1 MEQKFLEPDKRRGIF
16 IIVAIILLLLIL
28 FLLLAFHKKQYEITF
43 DSNGGSEIASV
54 KVKENDKIE
63 QPDDPIREGYIF
75 AGWYYLNEL
84 YDFNMPVK
92 SNMTLKAEWAVLG
105 SAEVEGITLNVTDLT
120 LAPDETEVLIATLLP
135 QNVESVKLVWTSSD
149 ESIATVD
156 ENGNVKALKEGVVT
170 ITVATEDGNYT
181 ASCTVTVTAKEDENI
196 NHNDNNSS
204 NNNNNNNNSNNNSKP
219 SNPNTPNT
227 PSTPTNPSTPE
238 EQNKPTTIEPTDVT
252 ISGPTSVE
260 VGKSI
265 QLSAMVKP
273 DNAANK
279 SITWNSSNPSVA
291 TIDEN
296 GKVTGV
302 SAGSVTI
309 TVTTSNGIS
318 KTYTVTVTEKPEPP
332 KEDTYSITFTK
343 VRQEGT
349 NNVMQYT
356 FVVYKNGSVFSDYLG
371 FECGGTKTR
380 KGNTYVSLRT
390 EPKTASLTLSDGTVV
405 TATVN
410 YKG

>member
-120 LAPDETEVLIATLLP
+120 LASDETEVLIATLLP
-135 QNVESVKLVWTSSD
+135 QNAESVKLVWTSSD

-181 ASCTVTVTAKEDENI
+181 ASCTVTITAEEDSNT
-196 NHNDNNSS
+196 
-204 NNNNNNNNSNNNSKP
+204 NNNNNN

-227 PSTPTNPSTPE
+227 PSTPTNPSNPSTPVQPSKPDEPSQPE
-238 EQNKPTTIEPTDVT
+238 EQNKPTEVSPTGVT

-260 VGKSI
+260 VGKTI
-265 QLSAMVKP
+265 QLTATVLP
-273 DNAANK
+273 ENATNK
-279 SITWNSSNPSVA
+279 SVTWNSSNPSVA
-291 TIDEN
+291 TVDGN

-332 KEDTYSITFTK
+332 KEDTYEIIFTR

-356 FVVYKNGSVFSDYLG
+356 FVVRKNGASFTAFKG
-371 FECGGTKTR
+371 FECGGVQAR
-380 KGNTYVSLRT
+380 GGNAYVSLKS
-390 EPKTASLTLSDGTVV
+390 ESSSAKITLNDGSVV
-405 TATVN
+405 TATAK
-410 YKG
+410 YQG